1 VDDFNCKNP
10 YNQKPIP
17 PPTVEWTKIGVETIK
32 EKKLKRVVP
41 KTDFVE
47 VDRPSWTNYFLGLA
61 FLVSERSEDPDTK
74 HGTILTDRYNHI
86 IGTGYNSLPRGIS
99 KGLIANTRPKKYERM
114 IHSEE
119 NALLNKTLDPWLIPS
134 GAVAYITGKPC
145 LRCLDRLWNSHIKT
159 IFYAQTGYHYKDYEK
174 EQAAFDEFVEDT
186 QIEIKEVR
194 PEFEWIIR
202 RMDQYKT
209 LPVT

>member
-1 VDDFNCKNP
+1 MAWLGVD
-10 YNQKPIP
+10 QKELI
-17 PPTVEWTKIGVETIK
+17 
-32 EKKLKRVVP
+32 KKLKKREFFP
-41 KTDFVE
+41 KEDFIE
-47 VDRPSWTNYFLGLA
+47 VNRPSWTNYFLGLA
-61 FLVSERSEDPDTK
+61 FLVSERSEDPDTH
-74 HGTILTDRYNHI
+74 HGTILTDRHNHI

-145 LRCLDRLWNSHIKT
+145 LRCLDRLWNAHVT
-159 IFYAQTGYHYKDYEK
+159 TLFCADVGYHYKDYEK
-174 EQAAFDEFVEDT
+174 EQTAFDEFVADT
-186 QIEIKEVR
+186 GIEINFIR
-194 PEFEWIIR
+194 PEFEWIRR

-209 LPVT
+209 LPVTQ